1 LRDVLKAVRETADS
15 VGEWSDNTLGALLEA
30 IEGAARYDVGD
41 SYFQGV
47 WDYRDDPE
55 GVIFGSWYG
64 QTVRRSSGSRRS
76 ARSTAPRARRCSA
89 PTPTSSRSAGRHRPM
104 PETRPLLEWRKQK
117 AESLKGLERRVFAT
131 GDVEI
136 READDGTL
144 HLTGYASVTETPYEV
159 GFYTETI
166 KRGAFGR
173 TLSESPDVVLLLNH
187 EGLPLART
195 KAGTL
200 RLSEDDVGLRTE
212 ADLDPEDPDTIRL
225 KRKRDRGD
233 LDGQMSMAFQVT
245 SQRWDE
251 DYTRREITSLSLARG
266 DVSVVTH
273 GASPTTSSSI
283 RGANAMAALADLGNE
298 VIVSA
303 LVEWRDYTLLPPE
316 RREGKTLSAATREVL
331 SNVAGMIDD
340 AGGLLDDLLAVSIP
354 ESDDGEATVERSI
367 TNEKGLCAAIRAV
380 AREPGQDERRA
391 EIITRAAELKLPGLI
406 PGGWTAAGSLPEGR
420 ALTGQEQRET
430 FNDTL
435 FALQEAV
442 EEKFVDNG
450 DYWYVWVQDFTATDV
465 IFYAGGD
472 LWSAPYTLVPGG
484 AVTVGEAVGV
494 RPVTE
499 YVQTGEAEA
508 DEPKVAVDE
517 LPAGDDEYLS
527 MPDLTTR
534 AAQDLDLLR
543 LRGGRR

>member
-1 LRDVLKAVRETADS
+1 
-15 VGEWSDNTLGALLEA
+15 
-30 IEGAARYDVGD
+30 
-41 SYFQGV
+41 
-47 WDYRDDPE
+47 
-55 GVIFGSWYG
+55 
-64 QTVRRSSGSRRS
+64 
-76 ARSTAPRARRCSA
+76 
-89 PTPTSSRSAGRHRPM
+89 M
-104 PETRPLLEWRKQK
+104 PEILE
-117 AESLKGLERRVFAT
+117 LERRRRKAEMLKKT
-131 GDVEI
+131 
-136 READDGTL
+136 REQRGLNVGRLELRENADDGTL
-144 HLTGYASVTETPYEV
+144 TLVGLACRTGVEYDLGWHREV
-159 GFYTETI
+159 I
-166 KRGAFGR
+166 LANAFRR
-173 TLSESPDVVLLLNH
+173 TLGEDPDVQLVVNH
-187 EGLPLART
+187 AAGGQLPLART
-195 KAGTL
+195 RSGTM
-200 RLSEDDVGLRTE
+200 RLSEVDEGLRVE
-212 ADLDPEDPDTIRL
+212 ADLDGEDPDVQSLVRKMRRGDVDGMSFAFLVTDDDWNDDFSLRTIR
-225 KRKRDRGD
+225 
-233 LDGQMSMAFQVT
+233 SV
-245 SQRWDE
+245 
-251 DYTRREITSLSLARG
+251 SLHRG
-266 DVSVVTH
+266 DVSVVNQ
-273 GASPTTSSSI
+273 
-283 RGANAMAALADLGNE
+283 GANPAAYATLRGEEAAAALHTRTHAEMLDAFHE
-298 VIVSA
+298 MRA
-303 LVEWRDYTLLPPE
+303 
-316 RREGKTLSAATREVL
+316 GKTLSAATVEILTQALNLASDAEDAAAGAREAL
-331 SNVAGMIDD
+331 D
-340 AGGLLDDLLAVSIP
+340 GLINP
-354 ESDDGEATVERSI
+354 ESDDGEATTVERSI

-406 PGGWTAAGSLPEGR
+406 PDGWTAAGALPEGR
-420 ALTGQEQRET
+420 ALAGQEQRET

-517 LPAGDDEYLS
+517 LPTNDEYLS